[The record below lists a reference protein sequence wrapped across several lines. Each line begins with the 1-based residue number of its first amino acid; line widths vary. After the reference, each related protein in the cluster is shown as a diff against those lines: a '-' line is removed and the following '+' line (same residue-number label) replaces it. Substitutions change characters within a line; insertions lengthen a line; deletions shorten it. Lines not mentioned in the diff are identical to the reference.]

1 MASVCG
7 DDDFSCKRDASF
19 PPASSSEGSSHS
31 SEGSSHGFWNMTT
44 IPVVSSRI
52 LLGATQSR
60 ASEVTIDLMHI
71 CSMTIGYT
79 QNARIIPANI
89 QRMPSASASPAIRHP
104 SATTT
109 GIHTHRPTIR
119 PNARRRYAEG
129 GVAKTPVSGSPDGVL
144 PSANGKARPSADETR
159 PASLYRPVDNA
170 NGQSSLC
177 MTRPER
183 SFGSNQVVFGG
194 MILPE
199 SAISI
204 SCFIDTG

>member
-129 GVAKTPVSGSPDGVL
+129 GVAKTPVSGLPDGVL

>member
-129 GVAKTPVSGSPDGVL
+129 GVAKTPVSGLPDGVL

-177 MTRPER
+177 MTSPER

>member
-60 ASEVTIDLMHI
+60 ASEVATDLMHI

-79 QNARIIPANI
+79 QNARITPANI

-129 GVAKTPVSGSPDGVL
+129 GVAKTPVSGSPDGVV

-177 MTRPER
+177 MTSPER

>member
-31 SEGSSHGFWNMTT
+31 SEGSSHGFWNMTS
-44 IPVVSSRI
+44 IPAELSRI

-60 ASEVTIDLMHI
+60 ASEVTTDLMHI

-79 QNARIIPANI
+79 QNARITPANI

-129 GVAKTPVSGSPDGVL
+129 GVAKTPVSGSPGGL
-144 PSANGKARPSADETR
+144 QPSANGRARPSADETR

-177 MTRPER
+177 MTSPER

>member
-19 PPASSSEGSSHS
+19 PSASS

-60 ASEVTIDLMHI
+60 ASEVTTDLMHI

-79 QNARIIPANI
+79 QNARITPANI
-89 QRMPSASASPAIRHP
+89 QRMPSASANPITRHT
-104 SATTT
+104 STDTT
-109 GIHTHRPTIR
+109 GIHIHRPAIR

-129 GVAKTPVSGSPDGVL
+129 GVAKTPVSGSPGGL
-144 PSANGKARPSADETR
+144 QPSANGRARPSADETR

-177 MTRPER
+177 MTSPER

>member
-60 ASEVTIDLMHI
+60 ASEVTTDLMHI

-79 QNARIIPANI
+79 QNARITPANI

-129 GVAKTPVSGSPDGVL
+129 GVAKTPVSGSPDGVV

-177 MTRPER
+177 MTSPER

>member
-31 SEGSSHGFWNMTT
+31 SEGSSHGFWNMTS
-44 IPVVSSRI
+44 IPAELSRI

-60 ASEVTIDLMHI
+60 ASEVATDLMHI

-79 QNARIIPANI
+79 QNARITPANI

-129 GVAKTPVSGSPDGVL
+129 GVAKTPVSGSPDGVV

-177 MTRPER
+177 MTSPER

>member
-129 GVAKTPVSGSPDGVL
+129 GVAKTPVSGLPDGVL

-183 SFGSNQVVFGG
+183 SFGSNQVVLGG

>member
-44 IPVVSSRI
+44 IPAELSRI

-60 ASEVTIDLMHI
+60 ASEVTTDLMHI

-79 QNARIIPANI
+79 QNARITPANI

-129 GVAKTPVSGSPDGVL
+129 GVAKTPVSGSPDGVV

-177 MTRPER
+177 MTSPER

>member
-31 SEGSSHGFWNMTT
+31 SEGSSHGFWNMTS
-44 IPVVSSRI
+44 IPAELSRI

-60 ASEVTIDLMHI
+60 ASEVTTDLMHI

-79 QNARIIPANI
+79 QNARITPANI
-89 QRMPSASASPAIRHP
+89 QRMPSASANPITRH
-104 SATTT
+104 TITDTT
-109 GIHTHRPTIR
+109 GIHIHRPAIR

-129 GVAKTPVSGSPDGVL
+129 GVAKTPVSGSPGGL
-144 PSANGKARPSADETR
+144 QPSANGRARPSADETR

-177 MTRPER
+177 MTSPER

>member
-19 PPASSSEGSSHS
+19 PSASSSEGSSHS
-31 SEGSSHGFWNMTT
+31 SEGSSHGFWNMTS
-44 IPVVSSRI
+44 IPAELSRI

-60 ASEVTIDLMHI
+60 ASEVTTDLMHI

-79 QNARIIPANI
+79 QNARITPANI

-129 GVAKTPVSGSPDGVL
+129 GVAKTPVSGSPDGVV

-177 MTRPER
+177 MTSPER

>member
-31 SEGSSHGFWNMTT
+31 SEGSSHGFWNMTS
-44 IPVVSSRI
+44 IPAELSRI
-52 LLGATQSR
+52 LLGATQRR
-60 ASEVTIDLMHI
+60 ASEVTTDLMHI

-79 QNARIIPANI
+79 QNARITPANI

-129 GVAKTPVSGSPDGVL
+129 GVAKTPVSGSPDGVV

-177 MTRPER
+177 MTSPER

>member
-31 SEGSSHGFWNMTT
+31 SEGSSHGFWNMTS
-44 IPVVSSRI
+44 IPAELSRI

-60 ASEVTIDLMHI
+60 ASEVTTDLMHI

-79 QNARIIPANI
+79 QNARITPANI

-129 GVAKTPVSGSPDGVL
+129 GVAKTPVSGSPDGVV

-177 MTRPER
+177 MTSPER
-183 SFGSNQVVFGG
+183 SFGSNKVVFGG

>member
-7 DDDFSCKRDASF
+7 DDDFSCIRDASF

-60 ASEVTIDLMHI
+60 ASEVATDLMHI

-79 QNARIIPANI
+79 QNARITPANI

-129 GVAKTPVSGSPDGVL
+129 GVAKTPVSGSPDGVV

-177 MTRPER
+177 MTSPER

>member
-31 SEGSSHGFWNMTT
+31 SEGSSHGFWNMTS
-44 IPVVSSRI
+44 IPAELSRI

-60 ASEVTIDLMHI
+60 ASEVTTDLMHI

-79 QNARIIPANI
+79 QNARITPANI

-129 GVAKTPVSGSPDGVL
+129 GVAKTPVSGSPDGVV

-177 MTRPER
+177 MTSPER

>member
-44 IPVVSSRI
+44 IPVVLSRI

-60 ASEVTIDLMHI
+60 ASEVTTDLMHI

-79 QNARIIPANI
+79 QNARITPANI

-129 GVAKTPVSGSPDGVL
+129 GVAKTPVSGSPDGVV

-177 MTRPER
+177 MTSPER

>member
-60 ASEVTIDLMHI
+60 ASEVTTDLMHI

-129 GVAKTPVSGSPDGVL
+129 GVAKTPVSGSPDGVV

-177 MTRPER
+177 MTSPER